1 MKRKDFENR
10 WIRSG
15 WQTFQIL
22 KEKNNYSYMNLKG
35 TNELFLIQ
43 KYLFKCKVQYFTV
56 PLVCPVLGLV
66 CSSAGR
72 RSYMWSL
79 NLQNGCLNW
88 LQSHFMFEKTS
99 PWNFQYLISPLW
111 PIISGNVTYFP
122 TTIKSNYFLLIWS
135 FKKVTLLRL
144 AILCRFYLNSF
155 LNSWTSRIFVNS
167 MQKNQQHSKSF

>member
-1 MKRKDFENR
+1 MQSSIFHSPFSLSS
-10 WIRSG
+10 I
-15 WQTFQIL
+15 
-22 KEKNNYSYMNLKG
+22 G
-35 TNELFLIQ
+35 TGLFLSWS
-43 KYLFKCKVQYFTV
+43 KVLHVISEFAKWLSQ
-56 PLVCPVLGLV
+56 LI
-66 CSSAGR
+66 AK
-72 RSYMWSL
+72 SL
-79 NLQNGCLNW
+79 YVWENKL
-88 LQSHFMFEKTS
+88 
-99 PWNFQYLISPLW
+99 QYLISPLW